1 MFVQQ
6 SVKYKKLRKNFQYC
20 TQHRT
25 IATTDGSD
33 DTVEDAISSIKCLKS
48 LFSGF
53 LIIRVTVTEKCLITN
68 TNQPY
73 LSRKLIYS
81 KERLLQIIKSQNRLE
96 TRACEN
102 FHLNL
107 LLLNSKLMDVT
118 FLH

>member
-1 MFVQQ
+1 MFEIYFQWVSDSQ
-6 SVKYKKLRKNFQYC
+6 SNGNSEKRL
-20 TQHRT
+20 
-25 IATTDGSD
+25 
-33 DTVEDAISSIKCLKS
+33 IS
-48 LFSGF
+48 
-53 LIIRVTVTEKCLITN
+53 N

-107 LLLNSKLMDVT
+107 LLLNSKFMDVT